1 MRRLEREVRCAR
13 VDAAGRAS
21 HGAGR
26 GPFMRAALPIVLT
39 RLLLVAPERPVR
51 RDVAMHQHHSLH
63 LEYTAHRTI
72 GASPTRDYMDG
83 ADML

>member
-1 MRRLEREVRCAR
+1 VRVLMRPGEHPPAP
-13 VDAAGRAS
+13 AAV
-21 HGAGR
+21 HI
-26 GPFMRAALPIVLT
+26 MRAALPVVLT

-72 GASPTRDYMDG
+72 GASPARDYMDG